1 MDPLQGLIRGIENG
15 KITSQLGSTGSCFSV
30 TMAAPFQSVFK
41 VPEWIILCL
50 KPPNVSSFAS
60 FSKSIF
66 TVEMSSVQLISR
78 KSKKFS
84 RFIDSNSG
92 SYLVTF
98 TPHVSAYDSAFCIRK
113 TVCFGAHSG
122 SRKC

>member
-66 TVEMSSVQLISR
+66 MVEMSSV
-78 KSKKFS
+78 
-84 RFIDSNSG
+84 DSNSG

-98 TPHVSAYDSAFCIRK
+98 TPLVSAYDSAFCIRK

-122 SRKC
+122 SRK